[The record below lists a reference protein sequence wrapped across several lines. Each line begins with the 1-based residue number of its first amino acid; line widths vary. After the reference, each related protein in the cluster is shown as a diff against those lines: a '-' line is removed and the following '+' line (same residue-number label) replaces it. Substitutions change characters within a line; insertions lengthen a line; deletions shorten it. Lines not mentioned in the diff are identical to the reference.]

1 MMPNRLEKMGIDSES
16 RDLSICE
23 VSAPTDQNS
32 PSYGQFKFKLKNVKK
47 KVKFIIFLR
56 NYVIFLKI
64 MVEKMDKKMQ
74 VDCK

>member
-32 PSYGQFKFKLKNVKK
+32 SSYDQFKFKLKNVKK
-47 KVKFIIFLR
+47 KVKFIIFL
-56 NYVIFLKI
+56 KI
-64 MVEKMDKKMQ
+64 MVEKMVQGLQKMDKKMQ